1 MTLEKRII
9 EVTAEETQEV
19 FVETVTETKEVV
31 WTVDSIQSQI
41 TQKQNTISNLQDEIT
56 VLEWKLAEIEN
67 L

>member
-9 EVTAEETQEV
+9 EVSAEETQEV

-56 VLEWKLAEIEN
+56 VLE
-67 L
+67 

>member
-56 VLEWKLAEIEN
+56 VLE
-67 L
+67 

>member
-9 EVTAEETQEV
+9 EVSAEETQTL
-19 FVETVTETKEVV
+19 FVETVTETREVV

-56 VLEWKLAEIEN
+56 VLE
-67 L
+67 

>member
-9 EVTAEETQEV
+9 EVSAEETQEV
-19 FVETVTETKEVV
+19 FVETVTETREVV

-56 VLEWKLAEIEN
+56 VLE
-67 L
+67 